1 VMRDCAF
8 ETSRRI
14 HQPATPDDSDRAA
27 IPRNAMNSRA
37 PMPSRENSLLLLTL
51 PDLPP

>member
-1 VMRDCAF
+1 MRDCALD
-8 ETSRRI
+8 TSRRI
-14 HQPATPDDSDRAA
+14 HQPATPDDSDSAA
-27 IPRNAMNSRA
+27 MPRKATNSRA